1 MRIGL
6 VSDSHIS
13 RRGEL
18 WPQVF
23 DVFRGVDAILHAG
36 DLWSPTLLEEL
47 GAVAPVWAARGNG
60 DLGVEDE
67 RVRDTW
73 VLEFAGTTVAM
84 IHDFPSPERASPA
97 FIAKRREQ
105 RFPGADPRIVVYGH
119 SHIEEAAVADGV
131 LYVNP
136 GSPTLPHNKS
146 VRLGTIGF
154 LTLSP
159 KNAAVELHQLTET
172 GSSPVHRAQVS
183 LATAVAPAAGA

>member
-6 VSDSHIS
+6 ISDSHIS

-23 DVFRGVDAILHAG
+23 DAFRGVDAILHAG

-47 GAVAPVWAARGNG
+47 AAVAPVWAARGNG

-73 VLEFAGTTVAM
+73 VLEFGGTSVAM
-84 IHDFPSPERASPA
+84 IHDFPSPQRGSPA
-97 FIAKRREQ
+97 FIATRREQ
-105 RFPGADPRIVVYGH
+105 RFPGADPKIVVYGH
-119 SHIEEAAVADGV
+119 SHIEEAAAVEGV

-154 LTLSP
+154 LSLS
-159 KNAAVELHQLTET
+159 VEDASVEIHQLTET
-172 GSSPVHRAQVS
+172 GSSATHRVRMP
-183 LATAVAPAAGA
+183 LAAAVVPAAGA